1 MLSKATL
8 LGLCALMAVSL
19 ADSPTYR
26 MPQPRYEHKES
37 DPAWLESAVRLHGH
51 LGPSVIAGTRMGM
64 AGLKAVEAKGY
75 FDVEVTCE
83 GPFAKPPQSC
93 FLDGLQAGTGATL
106 GKRNLIWIEAEKVVV
121 RVKNT
126 ETGMSVALRPTPELL
141 ELSGLS
147 QSSPKQET
155 KPAESSKP
163 GHDDEH
169 LGKIARK
176 IAAMEDKELF
186 TIETN

>member
-1 MLSKATL
+1 
-8 LGLCALMAVSL
+8 
-19 ADSPTYR
+19 
-26 MPQPRYEHKES
+26 
-37 DPAWLESAVRLHGH
+37 
-51 LGPSVIAGTRMGM
+51 
-64 AGLKAVEAKGY
+64 VEAKGY

-93 FLDGLQAGTGATL
+93 FLDGLQAGTGATM
-106 GKRNLIWIEAEKVVV
+106 GKRNLICIEAEKVVV

-126 ETGMSVALRPTPELL
+126 VTGMSVALRPTPELL

-147 QSSPKQET
+147 QSPSRQEA
-155 KPAESSKP
+155 KPVDSSKQK
-163 GHDDEH
+163 HDDER
-169 LGKIARK
+169 LGKIARN